1 MSSIK
6 ELVEEFEQERDEQPL
21 LGDWIIFNDVVEE
34 QGLSQ
39 EEIRE
44 FFNIVRPEGY
54 DVEEEG
60 ALLRSSRKITK
71 RRTRHPL

>member
-1 MSSIK
+1 MASIK

-60 ALLRSSRKITK
+60 ALLKSAGKITQ